1 MKTMRKHRINVEII
15 FKLIV
20 FLGFSVFFIILIKTG
35 NVKKYVHPRIIP
47 YMKFAVAGFIAI
59 SLFTIGEIFRTKGPG
74 MNLKKYI
81 LFLIPLFLSFVIPPK
96 TAVLSSSVIKGNGV
110 NGINYGSDYKDNTNS
125 KSDDTI
131 DITADDTTT
140 DDDTT
145 TNGTNSDVS
154 QNNGDVSAD
163 ENNIA
168 GTGEDY
174 GSEQLKI
181 EGNNIIVD
189 DSNFAPWIMEL
200 YYDVEKYEGK
210 NIEMVGFVY
219 KDDESLKENE
229 FVVARLMMV
238 CCAADMQ
245 PVGIVCQYDK
255 TSELKSE
262 EWVKVKGILE
272 TYDFAGE
279 KNPIIK
285 VESIEPTDKPKE
297 EIVYPY

>member
-1 MKTMRKHRINVEII
+1 MKTMRKHRINIEII

-20 FLGFSVFFIILIKTG
+20 FGVFCIFIILIKTG

-74 MNLKKYI
+74 MNLKIYS
-81 LFLIPLFLSFVIPPK
+81 FLIPLFLSFVIPPK

-189 DSNFAPWIMEL
+189 D
-200 YYDVEKYEGK
+200 K
-210 NIEMVGFVY
+210 
-219 KDDESLKENE
+219 
-229 FVVARLMMV
+229 
-238 CCAADMQ
+238 
-245 PVGIVCQYDK
+245 
-255 TSELKSE
+255 
-262 EWVKVKGILE
+262 
-272 TYDFAGE
+272 
-279 KNPIIK
+279 
-285 VESIEPTDKPKE
+285 
-297 EIVYPY
+297 